1 MANKTLVLITN
12 SFPFGKGE
20 TFIDNEIHFYNKFD
34 SVFIISIDNV
44 FPQRFLNIPNNVRI
58 YQMPKL
64 SRYNKIIWY
73 LRSLFKQVFYQELLV
88 LLQERKSLF
97 SRLHSLIAFIGLG
110 EKIFIF
116 LTKNI
121 SNKIEGHDTICYSY
135 WLHHGAYA
143 AVRFKEKFSTKAI
156 SRCHGYDLYAD
167 RYISNYLP
175 LRFYLSSYLDSIFP
189 ISKHGFDYLRSNNLI
204 ASSCKLMVSRLGTF
218 DYGIKEDVH
227 LEDTLKLISCSWIEP
242 VKRVHRILETLQQIS
257 DINIEWTHI
266 GGGVLEEKL
275 KLSTEKLP
283 KNIKVNLL
291 GSLTFADIHR
301 LYKENSYHIFV
312 NVSESEGIPVSIM
325 EASSFGIPVIAT
337 YVGGVGEIVKNG
349 YNGFLLNKDFLN
361 KDLSACLKSIAC
373 MVDNDYQTLRKH
385 AREMWEE
392 RYNSSVNYSKFVR
405 ILNELF

>member
-1 MANKTLVLITN
+1 MAKKALVLITN

-20 TFIDNEIHFYNKFD
+20 TFVDNEIRYYSKFYP
-34 SVFIISIDNV
+34 VYVVSIDNV
-44 FPQRFLNIPNNVRI
+44 CPQRFLNIPNNISI

-64 SRYNKIIWY
+64 SRCNKIIWY
-73 LRSLFKQVFYQELLV
+73 LRSLLRQVFYEELLF
-88 LLQERKSLF
+88 LLKERNYFF

-110 EKIFIF
+110 ERVFIF

-121 SNKIEGHDTICYSY
+121 SNKIEGHDTVCYSY

-143 AVRFKEKFSTKAI
+143 AVRFKKKFSARAVA
-156 SRCHGYDLYAD
+156 RCHGYDLYAD

-175 LRFYLSSYLDSIFP
+175 LRFYLSSYLDVIFP
-189 ISKHGFDYLRSNNLI
+189 ISKHGLDYLKGNIFISK
-204 ASSCKLMVSRLGTF
+204 SCKLEVSRLGTF
-218 DYGIKEDVH
+218 DYGIKSNVH
-227 LEDTLKLISCSWIEP
+227 LEGTLRLVSCSWIVS
-242 VKRVHRILETLQQIS
+242 VKRVHRILETLQQIV

-266 GGGVLEEKL
+266 GGGALKERLEL
-275 KLSTEKLP
+275 DIEKLP

-291 GSLTFADIHR
+291 GELTSTDIYK

-337 YVGGVGEIVKNG
+337 NVGGVGEIVENG
-349 YNGFLLNKDFLN
+349 YNGLLLNKDFLN
-361 KDLSACLKSIAC
+361 RDLSVCLKSIAC